1 MIMAVRKTKA
11 ELLKDAEEK
20 VKKLKQEI
28 KDANKKKAEKLTK
41 DSEGIAA
48 AITAIESAAKA
59 NKSTLAEVIK
69 SIASIKRTGLK
80 IENAVRKTK
89 K

>member
-1 MIMAVRKTKA
+1 MAVRKTKE
-11 ELLKDAEEK
+11 ELLEEAK
-20 VKKLKQEI
+20 ERVEKLKKEI
-28 KDANKKKAEKLTK
+28 KEAGKKKAEKLTK
-41 DSEGIAA
+41 DSEGITE
-48 AITAIESAAKA
+48 AIAAIESAAKA

-80 IENAVRKTK
+80 IENAVRKAK